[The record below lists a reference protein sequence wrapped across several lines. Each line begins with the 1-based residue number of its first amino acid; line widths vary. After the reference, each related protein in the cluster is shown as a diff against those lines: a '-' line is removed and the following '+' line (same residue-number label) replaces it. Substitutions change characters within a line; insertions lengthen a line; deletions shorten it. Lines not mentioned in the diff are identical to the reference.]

1 MKNIVRYEEDP
12 NEQEETGQA
21 DLSEAN
27 QGRFSFSSSAHPELI
42 EIPGKRG

>member
-1 MKNIVRYEEDP
+1 MKNIVQYEEDP
-12 NEQEETGQA
+12 NDQEETGQA
-21 DLSEAN
+21 DFSEPS